1 VVGALADWAGIA
13 LAGALEW
20 LRGLV
25 VDGVIGGA
33 GTVLTF
39 LPILVIFFA
48 AFGFL
53 EDLGYMARA
62 AYVMDRFMHLMGLH
76 GKSFLPLFLGLGC
89 NIPAVMG
96 ARVVEGDRAIAFSL
110 DLR

>member
-1 VVGALADWAGIA
+1 M
-13 LAGALEW
+13 
-20 LRGLV
+20 
-25 VDGVIGGA
+25 DGVIGGA